1 MLFIIVFT
9 LLFLSILIISPL
21 VWCGFG
27 KIFKIENLTFKKAL
41 LTYLLVVS
49 IEYALKIIPLGLTL
63 LKINNA
69 FISPIISIATLVVI
83 IWMLKTRLN
92 TTVLK
97 SVGLFVSNLIVAA
110 CLVFGLIRPFIAESY
125 NMPSSNMEDTLLVG
139 DRILV
144 NKLAYAFQPP
154 KKGDIV
160 TLVPPHERHKN
171 YIKRVVALAG
181 DTVETR
187 GNKLFVNGEEIDS
200 SNYTKYVYDQRFRVY
215 SRPPFPPFRSQ
226 PEDLPTFERWQE
238 FSDFDQEGFDQVFQ
252 DYLLPPSEFKQQFP
266 NGKPFTVPD
275 GYVFVMGDNRDQS
288 YDSRGWGPVALGDI
302 KGRTH
307 VIYWSQNK
315 ENSQVRWD
323 RIGKPL

>member
-1 MLFIIVFT
+1 MFLLITFSLCVSFVYLIVQPFV
-9 LLFLSILIISPL
+9 LSKFSKILKL
-21 VWCGFG
+21 
-27 KIFKIENLTFKKAL
+27 ENLKFKSVFRINL
-41 LTYLLVVS
+41 LLVAVQLLSLVLSSTLTFNFLIPIVIS
-49 IEYALKIIPLGLTL
+49 ISALVIQIGIVKNGFNTGIPKSIALYVLTVIAIVVCIIIP
-63 LKINNA
+63 
-69 FISPIISIATLVVI
+69 
-83 IWMLKTRLN
+83 TRL
-92 TTVLK
+92 
-97 SVGLFVSNLIVAA
+97 FVVT
-110 CLVFGLIRPFIAESY
+110 PY
-125 NMPSSNMEDTLLVG
+125 NIPSSSMEDTLLVG

-187 GNKLFVNGEEIDS
+187 GNKLFVNGQAVQED
-200 SNYTKYVYDQRFRVY
+200 YTKYVYDQWSFRAPR
-215 SRPPFPPFRSQ
+215 SPFPPFPSGLTGPQ
-226 PEDLPTFERWQE
+226 DLPTFERWQE

-252 DYLLPPSEFKQQFP
+252 DYLLPPSEFKQKFP

-307 VIYWSQNK
+307 VIYWSQDK

>member
-1 MLFIIVFT
+1 
-9 LLFLSILIISPL
+9 
-21 VWCGFG
+21 
-27 KIFKIENLTFKKAL
+27 
-41 LTYLLVVS
+41 
-49 IEYALKIIPLGLTL
+49 
-63 LKINNA
+63 
-69 FISPIISIATLVVI
+69 
-83 IWMLKTRLN
+83 
-92 TTVLK
+92 
-97 SVGLFVSNLIVAA
+97 
-110 CLVFGLIRPFIAESY
+110 
-125 NMPSSNMEDTLLVG
+125 MEDTLLVG

-200 SNYTKYVYDQRFRVY
+200 SNYTKYVYDQRDFGDY
-215 SRPPFPPFRSQ
+215 SPRPQFPPFRSQ
-226 PEDLPTFERWQE
+226 PQDLPTFARWQE

-252 DYLLPPSEFKQQFP
+252 DYLLPPSEFKQKFP

-307 VIYWSQNK
+307 VIYWSQDK

>member
-1 MLFIIVFT
+1 MCRKRRLWQSYQRMTNKLHGRIFTIYMEEKLTHQKITRFQEFRQTVFWEYLQVIV
-9 LLFLSILIISPL
+9 
-21 VWCGFG
+21 
-27 KIFKIENLTFKKAL
+27 
-41 LTYLLVVS
+41 
-49 IEYALKIIPLGLTL
+49 
-63 LKINNA
+63 
-69 FISPIISIATLVVI
+69 
-83 IWMLKTRLN
+83 
-92 TTVLK
+92 
-97 SVGLFVSNLIVAA
+97 VACA
-110 CLVFGLIRPFIAESY
+110 AVFGLIRPFVVEAYKI
-125 NMPSSNMEDTLLVG
+125 PSSSMEDTLLIG

-144 NKLAYAFQPP
+144 CKFIYGFKIPGTETRLFDYHKPSL
-154 KKGDIV
+154 GDVIV
-160 TLVPPHERHKN
+160 FVPPHERHKN

-200 SNYTKYVYDQRFRVY
+200 SNYTKYVGVDRRRFR
-215 SRPPFPPFRSQ
+215 FPPFRSQ
-226 PEDLPTFERWQE
+226 PQDLPTFERWQE

-252 DYLLPPSEFKQQFP
+252 DYLLPPSEFKQKFP

>member
-1 MLFIIVFT
+1 MFLLITFSLCVSFVYLIVQPFV
-9 LLFLSILIISPL
+9 LSKFSKILKL
-21 VWCGFG
+21 
-27 KIFKIENLTFKKAL
+27 ENLKFKSVFRINL
-41 LTYLLVVS
+41 LLVAVQLLSLVLSSTLTFNFLIPIVIS
-49 IEYALKIIPLGLTL
+49 ISALVIQIGIVKNGFNTGIPKSIALYVLTVIAIVVCIIIP
-63 LKINNA
+63 
-69 FISPIISIATLVVI
+69 
-83 IWMLKTRLN
+83 TRL
-92 TTVLK
+92 
-97 SVGLFVSNLIVAA
+97 FVVT
-110 CLVFGLIRPFIAESY
+110 PY
-125 NMPSSNMEDTLLVG
+125 NIPSSSMEDTLLVG

-171 YIKRVVALAG
+171 YMKRVVALAG

-288 YDSRGWGPVALGDI
+288 YDSRGWGPVALEDI
-302 KGRTH
+302 KGRAH
-307 VIYWSQNK
+307 VIYWSQGVGAVGKN
-315 ENSQVRWD
+315 EVRLY
-323 RIGKPL
+323 RIGTSL